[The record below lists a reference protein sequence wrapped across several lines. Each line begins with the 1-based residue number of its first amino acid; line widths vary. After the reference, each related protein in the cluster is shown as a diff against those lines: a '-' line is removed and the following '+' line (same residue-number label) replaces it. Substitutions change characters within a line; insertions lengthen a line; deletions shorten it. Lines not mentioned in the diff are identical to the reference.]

1 MTFNTDSRA
10 YNLIQGTTRTVTI
23 SETEYKSLVKGSMK
37 ARVAWV
43 HGKFGVASSIT
54 VSDVSIISLD

>member
-1 MTFNTDSRA
+1 M
-10 YNLIQGTTRTVTI
+10 IQGTTRTVTI

-43 HGKFGVASSIT
+43 HGKFGVASAIT
-54 VSDVSIISLD
+54 VSDVSIICLD